1 MTVTTD
7 DLEAVSP
14 ASPPPAAVRT
24 RGLTKRFGDLF
35 AVNHLDLEVPQGSVF
50 GLIGPNGAGKTTFFN
65 VICGVLSPDRGTV
78 FFEGRDITHL
88 PVHRRARA
96 GIVRKFQVPSVYGH
110 ATVHDNVQIAAAG
123 SLNPFSL
130 IEHRL
135 TRDRREMVD
144 DVLHRTGLYA
154 LRDLP
159 ASVLSHGQ
167 KQWLEIAMVVAT
179 EPKLMLLDE
188 PTAGM
193 TPAETQR
200 TAELISNA
208 AEGVTT
214 IVIEHDIKFLKRIG
228 EHVTV
233 LHGGA
238 VLTEGS
244 FAEVERNE
252 TVRDVYLGRAAV

>member
-1 MTVTTD
+1 MSLVDELVVD
-7 DLEAVSP
+7 DLHL
-14 ASPPPAAVRT
+14 T
-24 RGLTKRFGDLF
+24 FGGLK
-35 AVNHLDLEVPQGSVF
+35 VLDGLSLRVPKGELRCV
-50 GLIGPNGAGKTTFFN
+50 IGPNGAGKTTFFN
-65 VICGVLSPDRGTV
+65 VVCGVLQPDRGTV
-78 FFEGRDITHL
+78 SFEGRDITQL

-130 IEHRL
+130 VEHRM

-144 DVLHRTGLYA
+144 DVLRRTGLYP
-154 LRDLP
+154 LRDTP
-159 ASVLSHGQ
+159 ASALSHGQ

-193 TPAETQR
+193 TPAETHR
-200 TAELISNA
+200 TAELISTA
-208 AEGVTT
+208 AAGVTT
-214 IVIEHDIKFLKRIG
+214 IVIEHDIKFLKAIG

-244 FAEVERNE
+244 FAEVQRNE